1 MQYTLKN
8 KDKSKNHRLWLK
20 DIMHNS
26 LCIKGGGFI
35 SAPKR

>member
-1 MQYTLKN
+1 MSETQMRKAGE

-26 LCIKGGGFI
+26 LYI
-35 SAPKR
+35 